1 MIRGHTI
8 RERRFPLFS
17 PGGVTHDDV
26 ISSPDPAR

>member
-8 RERRFPLFS
+8 WERRFPLS
-17 PGGVTHDDV
+17 SLGGVTHGDV